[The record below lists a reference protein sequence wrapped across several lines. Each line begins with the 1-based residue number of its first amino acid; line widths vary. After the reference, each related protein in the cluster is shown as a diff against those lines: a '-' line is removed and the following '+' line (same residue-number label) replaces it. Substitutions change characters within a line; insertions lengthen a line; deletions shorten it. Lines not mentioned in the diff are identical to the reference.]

1 MLAGFRTARATA
13 VGEYPTRHLV
23 GCRLAFTLK
32 PIEGTRDLA
41 SFQKTPKLTDQ
52 NNFRGEH
59 DNIWWRTETGI
70 LALPE
75 HLSPPADLVPVKGDE
90 ITVPV
95 KLNARDGV
103 AVAAHYAMDLY

>member
-52 NNFRGEH
+52 NNFRGGAQESTS
-59 DNIWWRTETGI
+59 WVFEAPKSTRQGRTRHTLGAENQRDAPES
-70 LALPE
+70 ALG
-75 HLSPPADLVPVKGDE
+75 LSKRISPKSLSE
-90 ITVPV
+90 
-95 KLNARDGV
+95 
-103 AVAAHYAMDLY
+103 